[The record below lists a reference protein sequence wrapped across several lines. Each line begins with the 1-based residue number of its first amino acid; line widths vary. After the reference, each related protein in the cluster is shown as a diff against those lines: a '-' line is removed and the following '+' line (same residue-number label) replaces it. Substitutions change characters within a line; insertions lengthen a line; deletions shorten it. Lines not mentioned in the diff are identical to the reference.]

1 MLLHLGGQET
11 ITAFSMEDC
20 ALWKRHLLTLT
31 VQVLMA
37 IYVVSK
43 QWRGDKRLAAPTAIM
58 FVAGMTRYA
67 ERIWALRRAQST
79 SLESSDMEF
88 YAPTA
93 EFHFN
98 RHSTAYYD
106 KLDSIISDEQER
118 NSERIVEVATK
129 GFRLGLDFLMDVI
142 PPRPAY
148 WYYGGIEL
156 WGGTREPSDSLV
168 DMAYKLADIHLSMIY
183 DYFYTKFGGG
193 LVGLLCRIT
202 TLALN
207 CIALSL
213 FLVSRLD
220 HHLKAEISYN
230 IADVMIS
237 YILLVGAIT
246 LEISSVLLWLM
257 SSYSTWDL
265 LRKHLHR
272 ESSRIEWS
280 GELQQY
286 NMIDECIHEKQ
297 AGRQLERVMRRVG
310 IERACSTKPVKVSAD
325 VKRLILDKM
334 LKIWATSTSANKLDL
349 TRFHG
354 EWAQR
359 WVKRYYHH
367 EAPPPFEFTAGTSD
381 EEQASAASPSARAQR
396 ALGISRIQDLGF
408 VASVFIW
415 HLVTDICLEADS
427 TSVADSTG
435 ELISS
440 SWELSNYVMYLVV
453 KRKAMV
459 SKYERDSLS
468 YSREQVMWPVILDR
482 PVDRRWFVRNLRFE
496 RHHDM
501 LGDATDVSSEL
512 LKMEEAAARWD
523 LIATVWVE
531 MICYMAHNC
540 GVTFHAKQL
549 CAGGELVTHVKM
561 LLMILRFPV

>member
-31 VQVLMA
+31 VQMLMA
-37 IYVVSK
+37 IYVVSM
-43 QWRGDKRLAAPTAIM
+43 QWRGDKWLAVPTAIM
-58 FVAGMTRYA
+58 FVAGTTRYA

-88 YAPTA
+88 YAPSA
-93 EFHFN
+93 EYDFN
-98 RHSTAYYD
+98 THSTDYYS
-106 KLDSIISDEQER
+106 KLSSIISDEQER
-118 NSERIVEVATK
+118 NFERIVEVATK

-148 WYYGGIEL
+148 WYQGGTEL
-156 WGGTREPSDSLV
+156 WGGGEPLDSLV

-193 LVGLLCRIT
+193 LVVGLLCRIT

-220 HHLKAEISYN
+220 HHLKAGSSYN
-230 IADVMIS
+230 IADVMIC
-237 YILLVGAIT
+237 YILLVGAFT

-257 SSYSTWDL
+257 SSYSTWNL
-265 LRKHLHR
+265 LRKHLHP

-286 NMIDECIHEKQ
+286 NMIDECIHEKK
-297 AGRQLERVMRRVG
+297 AGLQLGRVMRLVG
-310 IERACSTKPVKVSAD
+310 IERACSTKPVKVSTD

-381 EEQASAASPSARAQR
+381 EEQASASPSARAQR
-396 ALGISRIQDLGF
+396 ALWISRIQDLGF

-427 TSVADSTG
+427 SRVADST
-435 ELISS
+435 EKLMNSN
-440 SWELSNYVMYLVV
+440 WELSNYVMYLIV
-453 KRKAMV
+453 KCKAMV

-482 PVDRRWFVRNLRFE
+482 PVDRSEFVENLLSA
-496 RHHDM
+496 RHHDV
-501 LGDATDVSSEL
+501 LGDAIDVSSEL

-523 LIATVWVE
+523 LISTVWVE

-540 GVTFHAKQL
+540 GVAFHAKQL